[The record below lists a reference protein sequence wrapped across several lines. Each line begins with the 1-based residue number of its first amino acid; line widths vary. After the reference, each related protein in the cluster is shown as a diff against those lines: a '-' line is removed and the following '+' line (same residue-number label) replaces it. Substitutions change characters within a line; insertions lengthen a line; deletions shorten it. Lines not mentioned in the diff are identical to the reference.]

1 MLEKRHAVMVRLLVS
16 ILRRI
21 LPYLELLYMF
31 ERTCVNARIVKNSSI
46 NDITARQILYYF
58 AKPVYVDR
66 DCYVYI
72 KKKKE
77 MFSPFFPCIRK
88 CYKWTQMR

>member
-16 ILRRI
+16 ILWRT
-21 LPYLELLYMF
+21 LPYLELLYTF
-31 ERTCVNARIVKNSSI
+31 ERTCVNARIAKNSSVNGI
-46 NDITARQILYYF
+46 AAGQILYCV

-66 DCYVYI
+66 DCYVYK

-77 MFSPFFPCIRK
+77 MLFPFFPHIRK